1 MGAFASA
8 QVAALSMEQLAAL
21 SPKQLS
27 ALSPQQTALLT
38 GQAKEHLDIIREIK
52 SGGMSICWWS
62 LEKLAS
68 VPPHLL
74 LVRHF
79 HRGGL
84 RTRVSGMHHSKS
96 LVWWGRRGIAST

>member
-1 MGAFASA
+1 
-8 QVAALSMEQLAAL
+8 MEQLAAL

-38 GQAKEHLDIIREIK
+38 GQAKEYLEIIREIK

-74 LVRHF
+74 LVSRSSCFRMSPRHT
-79 HRGGL
+79 HC
-84 RTRVSGMHHSKS
+84 
-96 LVWWGRRGIAST
+96 